1 MSTRDSAATNSTRAT
16 DPRIERTRAAIVSA
30 LHVLLREGRTDLSVR
45 DVVEAANVSRAS
57 FYLHFSG
64 VEQVALVLLRE
75 TFEQLRTA
83 YVAERRELG
92 QRTDQ
97 SVRAGQQRL
106 ADAFWEQRALLG
118 PLMESSFCGAAYS
131 DMVRSFARMLE
142 SLFNSEPARVPT
154 ALDPSI
160 TAVALSH
167 LLIGLLTEWVTGRID
182 APKEQIIDHMVAL
195 LPSWATQPD
204 LPIDN
209 IDGRE

>member
-1 MSTRDSAATNSTRAT
+1 MSTSDNTAATSVRAT
-16 DPRIERTRAAIVSA
+16 DPRIERTRTAIVSA
-30 LHVLLREGRTDLSVR
+30 LRTLLHEGRTGLSVR
-45 DVVEAANVSRAS
+45 EVVAAAQVSRAS

-92 QRTDQ
+92 QRTDH

-118 PLMESSFCGAAYS
+118 PLMESNFCGAAYS
-131 DMVRSFARMLE
+131 DMVRSFAHMLE
-142 SLFNSEPARVPT
+142 TLFTSEPARVPT
-154 ALDPSI
+154 VLDPSI
-160 TAVALSH
+160 TSVALSH
-167 LLIGLLTEWVTGRID
+167 LLIGLLTDWVTGRMD
-182 APKEQIIDHMVAL
+182 APKEQIVDHMVAL

-204 LPIDN
+204 LPSDN